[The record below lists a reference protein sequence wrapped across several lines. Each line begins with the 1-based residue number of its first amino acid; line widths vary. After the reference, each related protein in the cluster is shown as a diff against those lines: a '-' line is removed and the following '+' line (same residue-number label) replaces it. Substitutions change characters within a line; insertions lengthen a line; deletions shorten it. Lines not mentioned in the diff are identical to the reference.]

1 MIEWLLVL
9 VGVALI
15 AGCAAFVA
23 FEFSL
28 VTVDRATVER
38 RAADGVRGATGV
50 LAAMRTLSTQLSG
63 AQLGITIT
71 NLAIGFV
78 AEPSIAA
85 LLEGPLEAV
94 GLSGG
99 AARSISI
106 TVALVLATA
115 LTMVFG
121 ELVPKNLAIAEPL
134 RVAERVTGFQRGFT
148 TGTAWVIRALNGAA
162 NGILRRVFSVE
173 PQEELAS
180 ARSPEELTSLVRRSG
195 STGTLAPGTAALL
208 ERGLAFGELRAS
220 DVATRRVQMTSVHGA
235 DPVAVVLATARD
247 SGHSRFPVLST
258 DGVDDVIGLVHV
270 KHALGVP
277 RAQRTSV
284 TVADVMVEALFVPTS
299 RQLDELLV
307 DLRRG
312 SLQMAVVVDEYGGTD
327 GVVTI
332 EDLVEELVGDLTDEH
347 DDDADSLDV
356 EDQGDGSWSVSGL
369 LRPDEVAAA
378 TGLTVPGDR
387 HYDTI
392 GGLVLH
398 QLGRIPEVGDR
409 VEAERQL
416 PPELAEEAEGHP
428 GGVWVEVTAVDGTR
442 VDRALVGEL
451 VPPSDDGGEAVGVQD
466 SGVGGDRAGQDG
478 AGQDGVAQDGA
489 GRDGAE
495 GDLARDRAQDEERA

>member
-9 VGVALI
+9 VGVLLI
-15 AGCAAFVA
+15 AACAAFVA
-23 FEFSL
+23 FEFAL

-38 RAADGVRGATGV
+38 HAADGERGADGV

-63 AQLGITIT
+63 AQLGITVT

-85 LLEGPLEAV
+85 LLAGPLESV

-99 AARSISI
+99 AARSVSI
-106 TVALVLATA
+106 TLALVLATA

-121 ELVPKNLAIAEPL
+121 ELVPKNLAIAEPF
-134 RVAERVTGFQRGFT
+134 RVAKAVSGFQRGFT
-148 TGTAWVIRALNGAA
+148 KGTAWVIRALNGWA
-162 NGILRRVFSVE
+162 NAILRRLFKVE

-180 ARSPEELTSLVRRSG
+180 ARSAEELTSLVRRSRT
-195 STGTLAPGTAALL
+195 TGTLEAGTAALL

-220 DVATRRVQMTSVHGA
+220 DVATRRVQMSSVQA
-235 DPVAVVLATARD
+235 TDPVAVVLATARD
-247 SGHSRFPVLST
+247 SGHSRFPVLSA
-258 DGVDDVIGLVHV
+258 DGVDDVVGLVHV
-270 KHALGVP
+270 KHALGVE
-277 RAQRTSV
+277 RAHRTTV

-299 RQLDELLV
+299 RQLDDLLV

-347 DDDADSLDV
+347 DDDADEVDV
-356 EDQGDGSWSVSGL
+356 EDLGDGTWSVSGL
-369 LRPDEVAAA
+369 LRPDEVAAV

-387 HYDTI
+387 HYETI

-409 VEAERQL
+409 VEALRQL

-428 GGVWVEVTAVDGTR
+428 GGVWVEVTLVDGTR
-442 VDRALVGEL
+442 VERARLGEL
-451 VPPSDDGGEAVGVQD
+451 LPETADDETEVSA
-466 SGVGGDRAGQDG
+466 
-478 AGQDGVAQDGA
+478 
-489 GRDGAE
+489 
-495 GDLARDRAQDEERA
+495 